1 MANKKEKGRSKGI
14 GLSTQVDSLFGM
26 KEAQIDVEKLAHE
39 TSKISSSF
47 QDLGDVLVKEEVY
60 QLDKNSEVKKS
71 LYKDEPK
78 KKKMPSLIKT
88 KTNNTSTII
97 SRKDLQKNLDSD
109 NNAINKDKDN
119 KDKDNKDSLIRFD
132 IQKLE
137 SHSKTLL
144 KNDFIE
150 FKTVR
155 L

>member
-119 KDKDNKDSLIRFD
+119 KDSLIRFD